1 MKKLGLL
8 IAALFLLTAC
18 NLKPGGNKGILPV
31 THDGN
36 MEEVDQTAKAAEEPA
51 AATEEAVEEP
61 AETTVEDAATDNE
74 QPADPKEEEKVEIE
88 E

>member
-36 MEEVDQTAKAAEEPA
+36 MEEVDQNAKATEEPA
-51 AATEEAVEEP
+51 AAAEP
-61 AETTVEDAATDNE
+61 AEATVEDAATDSE
-74 QPADPKEEEKVEIE
+74 QSADPKEEEKVEIE

>member
-18 NLKPGGNKGILPV
+18 NIKPGGNKGILPV

-36 MEEVDQTAKAAEEPA
+36 MEEVDQTAKAVEEPA
-51 AATEEAVEEP
+51 AAVEEAAEEP
-61 AETTVEDAATDNE
+61 AEATAEDSATDSE
-74 QPADPKEEEKVEIE
+74 QSADPKEEEQVETE

>member
-18 NLKPGGNKGILPV
+18 NLKPGGNKGVLPV

-36 MEEVDQTAKAAEEPA
+36 MEEVNQNAKATEEPA
-51 AATEEAVEEP
+51 AAAEEP
-61 AETTVEDAATDNE
+61 TEVSTEDPATDSE
-74 QPADPKEEEKVEIE
+74 QSPDLKEEEIVEIE

>member
-36 MEEVDQTAKAAEEPA
+36 MEEVDQNAKATEEPAAAAEEPA
-51 AATEEAVEEP
+51 EA
-61 AETTVEDAATDNE
+61 TVEDAATDSE
-74 QPADPKEEEKVEIE
+74 QSADPKEEEKVEIE

>member
-18 NLKPGGNKGILPV
+18 NIKPGGNKGILPV

-36 MEEVDQTAKAAEEPA
+36 MEEVDQTAKAVEEPAAVEEAAEEPA
-51 AATEEAVEEP
+51 EAT
-61 AETTVEDAATDNE
+61 AEDSATDSE
-74 QPADPKEEEKVEIE
+74 QSADPKEEEKVETE

>member
-1 MKKLGLL
+1 MKKSGLL

-31 THDGN
+31 THDEN
-36 MEEVDQTAKAAEEPA
+36 MEEVDQNAKATEEPAAAAEEPA
-51 AATEEAVEEP
+51 EA
-61 AETTVEDAATDNE
+61 TVEDAATGSE
-74 QPADPKEEEKVEIE
+74 QSADPKEEEKVEIE

>member
-36 MEEVDQTAKAAEEPA
+36 MEEVDQNAKAAEEPA
-51 AATEEAVEEP
+51 AAATEEP
-61 AETTVEDAATDNE
+61 AEATAEDSATDSE

>member
-8 IAALFLLTAC
+8 IAVLFLLTAC

-36 MEEVDQTAKAAEEPA
+36 MEEVDQNAKATEEPAAAAEEPA
-51 AATEEAVEEP
+51 EA
-61 AETTVEDAATDNE
+61 TVEDTATDSE
-74 QPADPKEEEKVEIE
+74 QSADPKEEEKVEIE